1 MTSRRMGLRIG
12 VAAVVCGV
20 AVGALGYQWATA
32 DDFPDAGAQAAFCR
46 TASPLDL
53 QTAHDM
59 GLHEKHHV
67 LEDLSDR
74 APDGVRDDFTRLL
87 DWYDHFD
94 PEDEEG
100 ARAASFAVGE
110 FIERSCSDINIGG
123 IKAADG

>member
-1 MTSRRMGLRIG
+1 M
-12 VAAVVCGV
+12 
-20 AVGALGYQWATA
+20 GYQWATA
-32 DDFPDAGAQAAFCR
+32 DDFPDAKTQAAFCH
-46 TASPLDL
+46 TAAPLDL

-67 LEDLSDR
+67 LEDLSDY
-74 APDGVRDDFTRLL
+74 APGGVHDDFATLL

-94 PEDEEG
+94 PEDEED

-123 IKAADG
+123 IRTAGD

>member
-1 MTSRRMGLRIG
+1 MSRRTLLRVG
-12 VAAVVCGV
+12 VAVLVCGV
-20 AVGALGYQWATA
+20 AVGVLGHQWATA
-32 DDFPDAGAQAAFCR
+32 DDFPNARQRAAFCR

-59 GLHEKHHV
+59 GLHEKHHI
-67 LEDLSDR
+67 LADLSEQ
-74 APDGVRDDFTRLL
+74 APDGVQDEFTALL

-94 PEDEEG
+94 PEDEEN

-110 FIERSCSDINIGG
+110 FIEHSCEDINIGG